1 MNDTHIPGER
11 VPTITNMPDFL
22 HERRKRRSMTMAK
35 NDGGAGAT
43 ATTCPLPRSSAATS
57 ASNGR

>member
-22 HERRKRRSMTMAK
+22 L
-35 NDGGAGAT
+35 GILVGIVCGAGLDELLRYLCELLGA
-43 ATTCPLPRSSAATS
+43 
-57 ASNGR
+57 